1 MVCVAVI
8 NIAGGPCLDIHCFS
22 MFFVWHI
29 LESWVSLFFV
39 FVLHP
44 VFIFVWHCVWYQC
57 SVFVVDFFFFCRS
70 ELGSILACGFV
81 NKCLV
86 VFLSCIWKVYFRKK
100 LKGGLL
106 FVLGGVPLL
115 ISLVQVHNV
124 FILSCF
130 MKLGGLPQWKPC
142 LLIFN
147 NNQTFYQT
155 CYEVTA
161 VEPQMK
167 HLP

>member
-1 MVCVAVI
+1 M
-8 NIAGGPCLDIHCFS
+8 
-22 MFFVWHI
+22 
-29 LESWVSLFFV
+29 
-39 FVLHP
+39 
-44 VFIFVWHCVWYQC
+44 
-57 SVFVVDFFFFCRS
+57 FFCRS

-100 LKGGLL
+100 LKGGGGGGGLL

-130 MKLGGLPQWKPC
+130 MKLGGLPQ
-142 LLIFN
+142 
-147 NNQTFYQT
+147 
-155 CYEVTA
+155 
-161 VEPQMK
+161 
-167 HLP
+167 